1 MYRQGCNT
9 KQGCR
14 LGPRRTACGHLG
26 SPKPDQAAGTRPGV
40 KWVGG
45 RRQASKPGTRGEA
58 RAAARDAGAL
68 WALQG
73 CPGLDRRGRCCFWW
87 GRGWEHRKA
96 RPALRLR
103 SDRPQPAQLV
113 SWWPTKATVP
123 AQKHP
128 QASGE
133 LLGNQHP
140 PPVRLPLAP
149 LTAALDLLQPGPRPE
164 NAPEAATRGDF
175 VRENM
180 RRVGT
185 PHHPLY
191 DRRCQI
197 DPGFTRQTPRTWQ
210 IKAPSLPPHLSSEI
224 FTTRSPGKARVLL
237 LVHRGGQCLDTCFP
251 ARSAGKLL
259 FPTFL
264 LQPGPRLSQR
274 GTAPSPSQPGANA
287 LPVGRGSSTM
297 PGFNPACFPL
307 PWGEDRGTR
316 PSPTLLPFRGSSRST
331 PMP

>member
-1 MYRQGCNT
+1 MPAVYRQGCNT

-73 CPGLDRRGRCCFWW
+73 CPGLDWRGRCCFWW

-96 RPALRLR
+96 RPALRLH

-185 PHHPLY
+185 PPPPFTIGAVRLIQASQGKPLA
-191 DRRCQI
+191 RGRS
-197 DPGFTRQTPRTWQ
+197 
-210 IKAPSLPPHLSSEI
+210 KLPPCPP
-224 FTTRSPGKARVLL
+224 TSPLRYSPPDLLARHV
-237 LVHRGGQCLDTCFP
+237 CFCWCTEV
-251 ARSAGKLL
+251 ASA
-259 FPTFL
+259 
-264 LQPGPRLSQR
+264 
-274 GTAPSPSQPGANA
+274 
-287 LPVGRGSSTM
+287 
-297 PGFNPACFPL
+297 
-307 PWGEDRGTR
+307 
-316 PSPTLLPFRGSSRST
+316 
-331 PMP
+331 